1 MQRTKFAHSIVVQ
14 RCTVYYQSSTSPL
27 PVYYQSSTRESL
39 GLRKTVNR
47 SNSAHKISKSTA
59 LFVLAFPPLSSP
71 LHLRRDDRVSL
82 CSAISP
88 FRATLATRS
97 ASPRA
102 FLPALPAPHS
112 PRLNSTTMP
121 PLILTMVRHGES
133 MDNLR
138 VSFIPQLVTC
148 A

>member
-1 MQRTKFAHSIVVQ
+1 MKNSESIEFSSQNIKVD
-14 RCTVYYQSSTSPL
+14 CTVRAPL
-27 PVYYQSSTRESL
+27 L
-39 GLRKTVNR
+39 
-47 SNSAHKISKSTA
+47 
-59 LFVLAFPPLSSP
+59 LSSP